1 MKRKVKDLTKSE
13 YMVTLDSL
21 YTAASSLT
29 GREAVKAFLRDL
41 LTPSE
46 RVMLGRRVV
55 IARLLLAGETYE
67 RICERVRVG
76 KGTVSRVDKWLNDQ
90 FPGYEKAIQGLEREM
105 QKRKAGHPESY
116 TYAWLKKKYPL
127 HFLLFPR
134 PKPQKTSRSDMYPG

>member
-29 GREAVKAFLRDL
+29 GRDAVKAFLRDL
-41 LTPSE
+41 LTQSE

-55 IARLLLAGETYE
+55 IARLLLAGETYD

-90 FPGYEKAIQGLEREM
+90 FPGYEKAIAGLEKEM
-105 QKRKAGHPESY
+105 QERKAARPESF
-116 TYAWLKKKYPL
+116 TYAALKKKYPL
-127 HFLLFPR
+127 HFLLFPK
-134 PKPQKTSRSDMYPG
+134 PKSQKISKSEMYPS